1 MSERKSIAE
10 GAKKLET
17 PGLVRQVETHLIFGP
32 LSRHFPL
39 GYIALA
45 CIVIFLV
52 AALVTPHQSRGD
64 FVMITA
70 QMLMFSVFVVFF
82 VLRMTLRQQA
92 ILLFEK
98 SERQMLAIDLLMAV
112 ANADRLRGL
121 NRFLGFLGHPFEVHE
136 VSLRR
141 AEARRRAES
150 PRRSYSYFVIG
161 TGGVKRPGRPRRV
174 RVLAGRAG

>member
-1 MSERKSIAE
+1 MTNRKSIAE

-45 CIVIFLV
+45 CTAIFLAV
-52 AALVTPHQSRGD
+52 ALVTPHQSRAD

-70 QMLMFSVFVVFF
+70 QVLMFSVFVVFL

-92 ILLFEK
+92 ILGFIAVKLT
-98 SERQMLAIDLLMAV
+98 QGIMAFMMITIGSAV
-112 ANADRLRGL
+112 SFQRHQPDAWPNL
-121 NRFLGFLGHPFEVHE
+121 FLGLVWLPSIEFLPRVTPHQKYVTVARILLSIPFVYLG
-136 VSLRR
+136 V
-141 AEARRRAES
+141 
-150 PRRSYSYFVIG
+150 RSGYWHWN
-161 TGGVKRPGRPRRV
+161 
-174 RVLAGRAG
+174 